1 MQQIKIFKNIESEL
15 PTMEAE
21 MNEWLS
27 ENGAKVIQMSANI
40 APQSTSAANLG
51 SNSFSSSD
59 VMVVIVYET

>member
-1 MQQIKIFKNIESEL
+1 
-15 PTMEAE
+15 MEAE

>member
-1 MQQIKIFKNIESEL
+1 MHKIKIFKNIESEL